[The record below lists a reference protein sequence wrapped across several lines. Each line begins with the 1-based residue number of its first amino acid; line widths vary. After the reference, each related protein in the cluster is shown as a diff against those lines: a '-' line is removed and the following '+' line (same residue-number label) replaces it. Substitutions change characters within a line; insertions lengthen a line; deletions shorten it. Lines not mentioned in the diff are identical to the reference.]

1 MRVELPIVMCMVV
14 AGLAFADDPAQAPAV
29 AQPALT
35 QPALPGP
42 VDLNSPGPERLI
54 WNKMPLSIALPVN
67 RERMVSFSVPV
78 RVGFPSDLGK
88 DVLRTQ
94 IVDGTAYWTAYKAF
108 PVHRIQ
114 VQAIGSGNTYLVD
127 LSASEQTGAAAPVE
141 VTLPENTRKTGD
153 GTAAIGAAHS
163 GLSGESQV
171 KRPPQQDYVT
181 LTRMAAQHLY
191 APERL
196 LRVPEGVYRLPVV
209 QSATSQLI
217 RGGAVEATPVIAWRS
232 GALYVTAVKL
242 RNKTF
247 DDLMLDPRNLRGA
260 WLTCAFQHA
269 RLFPRGDE
277 KDTTAAYLISD
288 RPFEEA
294 LDGR

>member
-1 MRVELPIVMCMVV
+1 M
-14 AGLAFADDPAQAPAV
+14 
-29 AQPALT
+29 
-35 QPALPGP
+35 
-42 VDLNSPGPERLI
+42 
-54 WNKMPLSIALPVN
+54 
-67 RERMVSFSVPV
+67 
-78 RVGFPSDLGK
+78 
-88 DVLRTQ
+88 
-94 IVDGTAYWTAYKAF
+94 
-108 PVHRIQ
+108 HRIQ

-127 LSASEQTGAAAPVE
+127 LSASEQTGSAVPVE
-141 VTLPENTRKTGD
+141 VTLPEDMRKTGD
-153 GTAAIGAAHS
+153 GTAAIGSAHS
-163 GLSGESQV
+163 GLSAESQI
-171 KRPPQQDYVT
+171 KRPLQQDYVT

-196 LRVPEGVYRLPVV
+196 LRVPEGVYRVPVV
-209 QSATSQLI
+209 QSATSRLV

-232 GALYVTAVKL
+232 GALYVTAIKL

>member
-1 MRVELPIVMCMVV
+1 MRVELPIAMCMVV
-14 AGLAFADDPAQAPAV
+14 AGLAFADDPAQAPTIAPSV
-29 AQPALT
+29 LT
-35 QPALPGP
+35 QPAPPESAALE
-42 VDLNSPGPERLI
+42 SSAPERLI
-54 WNKMPLSIALPVN
+54 WNKIPLAIALPVN
-67 RERMVSFSVPV
+67 RERLVSFSVPV
-78 RVGFPSDLGK
+78 RVGLPSDLGK

-94 IVDGTAYWTAYKAF
+94 IVDGTVYWTAYKAF

-141 VTLPENTRKTGD
+141 VTLPEETRKTGD
-153 GTAAIGAAHS
+153 GTVAAHS
-163 GLSGESQV
+163 GLSAEAQI
-171 KRPPQQDYVT
+171 KRPLQQDYVT

-196 LRVPEGVYRLPVV
+196 LRVPEGVYRVPVV
-209 QSATSQLI
+209 QSATSRLI
-217 RGGAVEATPVIAWRS
+217 RGGTVEATPVIAWRS

-247 DDLMLDPRNLRGA
+247 EDLTLDPRNLRGA